1 VDGGNEDHRI
11 REFQGGTGATRP
23 TLAAL
28 APPRPPL
35 RIRAQRLPGPAGPDA
50 SPTPPG
56 PLSLLGVLAPV
67 MVQRM
72 EHVDAVGLG
81 LGVTELG
88 GKAADET
95 NALWI
100 WIKRRISTNEQTQA
114 VA

>member
-1 VDGGNEDHRI
+1 
-11 REFQGGTGATRP
+11 
-23 TLAAL
+23 
-28 APPRPPL
+28 
-35 RIRAQRLPGPAGPDA
+35 
-50 SPTPPG
+50 
-56 PLSLLGVLAPV
+56 LSLLGVLAP
-67 MVQRM
+67 
-72 EHVDAVGLG
+72 VDAVGLG

>member
-1 VDGGNEDHRI
+1 VLN
-11 REFQGGTGATRP
+11 AC
-23 TLAAL
+23 
-28 APPRPPL
+28 
-35 RIRAQRLPGPAGPDA
+35 PAGRSGRFADA
-50 SPTPPG
+50 SR
-56 PLSLLGVLAPV
+56 PLVAAGRARPE

-72 EHVDAVGLG
+72 EHVDAVALG

-100 WIKRRISTNEQTQA
+100 WIKQRISTNEQTQA